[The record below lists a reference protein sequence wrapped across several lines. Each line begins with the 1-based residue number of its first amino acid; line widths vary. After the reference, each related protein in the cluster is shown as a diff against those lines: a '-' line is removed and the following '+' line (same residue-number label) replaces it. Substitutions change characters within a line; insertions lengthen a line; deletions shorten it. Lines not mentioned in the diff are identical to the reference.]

1 MAKKMSKKEARL
13 ILQALEY
20 EEARTNYA
28 KYCQIVN
35 GPKWVLGRHL
45 QFVCKAVEMFIDR
58 KVEQKILILSMPP
71 QHGKSQSITEVLPS
85 WFIGK
90 TGGEGRVI
98 SLSYGDDLASRFG
111 RRNKSKVIEFG
122 KAIFG
127 IELSSNKQ
135 ADKEWEI
142 EDHDGGMVSA
152 GIMAGVTGKPA
163 DLIVIDDPIKNRMEA
178 ESETYRE
185 NLWNEY
191 LSTVDTRLS
200 ANGLVV
206 VIMTRWHEDDLVG
219 KLMKTIPDECLKI
232 NIPLEP
238 EEKDVL
244 GRGPNEALFPEI
256 GKDYNWLLRKKK
268 LYISEEGTSSWE
280 SLYNGKPVA
289 AKGNL
294 IPVDKFKYY
303 EELPEHFDQVI
314 QSWDCTFKDS
324 DGSDFVVGTVWGR
337 KGTDKYLIDLFR
349 ARMDFESTLRAIL
362 LMTNK
367 YPQAFA
373 KLIEDKANGSAIIS
387 TLRKKIHGIMPVEP
401 HGSKLA
407 RCQSILPEIRG
418 GYVYLPQFAAWLPE
432 FVKECKAF
440 PKGSHDDQVDSMT
453 QALDYLRSD
462 FIIEEP
468 EKKAELP
475 FALQSD
481 QIVEGGYVTWN

>member
-152 GIMAGVTGKPA
+152 GIMAGVTGNPA
-163 DLIVIDDPIKNRMEA
+163 DLIVID
-178 ESETYRE
+178 
-185 NLWNEY
+185 
-191 LSTVDTRLS
+191 
-200 ANGLVV
+200 
-206 VIMTRWHEDDLVG
+206 
-219 KLMKTIPDECLKI
+219 KL
-232 NIPLEP
+232 
-238 EEKDVL
+238 
-244 GRGPNEALFPEI
+244 
-256 GKDYNWLLRKKK
+256 
-268 LYISEEGTSSWE
+268 
-280 SLYNGKPVA
+280 
-289 AKGNL
+289 
-294 IPVDKFKYY
+294 
-303 EELPEHFDQVI
+303 
-314 QSWDCTFKDS
+314 
-324 DGSDFVVGTVWGR
+324 
-337 KGTDKYLIDLFR
+337 
-349 ARMDFESTLRAIL
+349 
-362 LMTNK
+362 
-367 YPQAFA
+367 
-373 KLIEDKANGSAIIS
+373 
-387 TLRKKIHGIMPVEP
+387 
-401 HGSKLA
+401 
-407 RCQSILPEIRG
+407 
-418 GYVYLPQFAAWLPE
+418 
-432 FVKECKAF
+432 
-440 PKGSHDDQVDSMT
+440 
-453 QALDYLRSD
+453 
-462 FIIEEP
+462 
-468 EKKAELP
+468 
-475 FALQSD
+475 
-481 QIVEGGYVTWN
+481 